1 MHMIKQIETERAPT
15 AFGPF
20 CQATLVNGVVY
31 TSGALPLDPITG
43 ELVGVSMQ
51 EQTIQTMKNLIAV
64 LEAAGSSLERTA
76 VITIYITNMDE
87 FDRLNEVYQG
97 FFTSALPA
105 RVVVGVSSL
114 AKQAKVEMQAVAYC
128 IGQG

>member
-20 CQATLVNGVVY
+20 CQATCVGDAVY
-31 TSGALPLDPITG
+31 TSGALPLDPATG
-43 ELVGVSMQ
+43 LLVGESLE
-51 EQTIQTMKNLIAV
+51 EQTEQTMRNLIAV
-64 LEAAGSSLERTA
+64 LEAAGSSLEMTA
-76 VITIYITNMDE
+76 CITIYITNMDE

-114 AKQAKVEMQAVAYC
+114 AKQAKVEMQAIAYC
-128 IGQG
+128 HAKG

>member
-20 CQATLVNGVVY
+20 CQATCVDGVVY
-31 TSGALPLDPITG
+31 TSGALPLDPVTG
-43 ELVGVSMQ
+43 LVVGETLE
-51 EQTIQTMKNLIAV
+51 EQTEQTMRNLIAV
-64 LEAAGSSLERTA
+64 LEAAGSSLEKTA
-76 VITIYITNMDE
+76 CITIYITNMDE

-114 AKQAKVEMQAVAYC
+114 AKQAKVEMQAIAYC
-128 IGQG
+128 HVKG